1 MPSPSPLIG
10 RTISHYRILEKIGG
24 GGMGVVYKAE
34 DVKLDRYVAIK
45 FLSDSIG
52 RDFHTVK
59 RFEREAKAASALN
72 HPNICT
78 IYEIDEQDR
87 DAFIVMEYL
96 EGLTLKHRIENA
108 PLPLQLTIDLA
119 IEIAGALKA
128 AHGKGIIHR
137 DIKPANLFVT
147 AAGHAKILDFGL
159 AKVVPD
165 ANTGLSNMPTASE
178 VELFTV
184 PGLPIGT
191 IAYMSPEQARG
202 EELDARTDLFSFGAV
217 LYEMATA
224 TMPFPGK
231 TAAIIHDAILNRAPV
246 PLAELRPSLPS
257 TLDEII
263 RKALEKD
270 RKLRYQTADHIL
282 ADLQQLKRNSES
294 GRETSGSARP
304 GAKLS
309 RKIASWKT
317 AIAAAVILVSAL
329 GGWLL
334 LPRKVH
340 GLTDK
345 DTIVLADFTNTT
357 GDRVFD
363 GTLRRGL
370 SAQLE
375 QSPFLSMISEDRAQA
390 TLRMMGQPAD
400 AKLTSDLAREL
411 CQRTDSAAVLDGS
424 IAQIGAQYLLTLK
437 AVNCRNGQTV
447 ASTEAQASDKNHV
460 IAALGELGSDIRGK
474 LGESLA
480 TVKTFDRPLEQVT
493 TSSLEAL
500 QDYSIGRTM
509 MDEQDAAAAVP
520 FFQRAIAIDPSF
532 AMAYASLGVVSY
544 NYSEKE
550 SLANFQ
556 KAYDL
561 RSRVSERE
569 KLYIEAHYYSYV
581 TGDLEKMRRT
591 NELWAQTY
599 PRDFVPRFNLVGAYT
614 VLGEYSK
621 AKDQALENLRLRPDA
636 CITYDQL
643 LASYLNLDQLGD
655 AQQIAMEARQK
666 KLECTF
672 LRLDLYSLAFL
683 QNDAAAMAQEINGAT
698 DDPDVKGIMLRA
710 EADTAAYFGKLR
722 AAVELSQE
730 ATEENEGAL
739 MKEQVAWQQAL
750 SALREA
756 LFGNAAQAQQQAV
769 AALGLSMSRDVQYAS
784 ALALA
789 MAGNSAQAQ
798 KYSEMLSKRFSE
810 DTLVQFN
817 FLPTLRA
824 QLALNRKNPADAL
837 KILEAAGPYELGHP
851 DTGALYPVFV
861 RGKAYLAARQGS
873 QAVAQFQKVLDYPGV
888 VVNEPIGPLAH
899 LGLARAYALQGETA
913 KALAAYRSFLALWK
927 NADPDI
933 PILKQAEA
941 EYAKLQQNAYNH

>member
-1 MPSPSPLIG
+1 
-10 RTISHYRILEKIGG
+10 
-24 GGMGVVYKAE
+24 MGVVYKAE
-34 DVKLDRYVAIK
+34 DVKLDRSVAIK
-45 FLSDSIG
+45 FLPDNVA
-52 RDFHTVK
+52 RDFQTVK

-78 IYEIDEQDR
+78 IHEIDEQDGN
-87 DAFIVMEYL
+87 AFIVMEYL
-96 EGLTLKHRIENA
+96 EGLTLKHRIGNA
-108 PLPLQLTIDLA
+108 PLPLPLTIDLA
-119 IEIAGALKA
+119 IEIADALKA
-128 AHGKGIIHR
+128 AHSKGIIHR

-147 AAGHAKILDFGL
+147 AGGHAKILDFGL
-159 AKVVPD
+159 AKVIPD
-165 ANTGLSNMPTASE
+165 ANAGVSNMPTASE

-184 PGLPIGT
+184 PGVAIGT
-191 IAYMSPEQARG
+191 LAYMSPEQARG
-202 EELDARTDLFSFGAV
+202 EELDARTDLFSFGAA

-224 TMPFPGK
+224 SMPFPGK
-231 TAAIIHDAILNRAPV
+231 TAAVIHDAILNRAPV
-246 PLAELRPSLPS
+246 PLAKVRPGLPS
-257 TLDEII
+257 RLDEII

-270 RKLRYQTADHIL
+270 RKLRYQHAEDIL
-282 ADLQQLKRNSES
+282 ADLQRLKRDSES
-294 GRETSGSARP
+294 GRDTFGSAGP
-304 GAKLS
+304 GVKPN
-309 RKIASWKT
+309 RKIVRWTT
-317 AIAAAVILVSAL
+317 AIAAAIVVVAL

-334 LPRKVH
+334 LSRKVH

-357 GDRVFD
+357 GDPVFD
-363 GTLRRGL
+363 GTLRQGL

-375 QSPFLSMISEDRAQA
+375 QSPFLSLISEDRVQQ
-390 TLRMMGQPAD
+390 TLRMMGHPAE
-400 AKLTSDLAREL
+400 AKLTAGLAREL

-424 IAQIGAQYLLTLK
+424 IAQIGTQYLLTLK

-460 IAALGELGSDIRGK
+460 IAALGELGSGIRGK

-480 TVKTFDRPLEQVT
+480 TVKTFDRPLELVS

-509 MDEQDAAAAVP
+509 MDKQDAAAAVP

-561 RSRVSERE
+561 RNRVSERE
-569 KLYIEAHYYSYV
+569 KLYIEAHYHSYV
-581 TGDLEKMRRT
+581 TGDLEKMQRA

-599 PRDFVPRFNLVGAYT
+599 PRDFVPRFNLVGAY
-614 VLGEYSK
+614 VDLGEYSK
-621 AKDQALENLRLRPDA
+621 AKDQALENLRLRPNA
-636 CITYDQL
+636 CISYDQL
-643 LASYLNLDQLGD
+643 LASYLNLNRLSD
-655 AQQIAMEARQK
+655 AQETALEARQK
-666 KLECTF
+666 KLECPF
-672 LRLDLYSLAFL
+672 LRLDLYNLAFL
-683 QNDAAAMAQEINGAT
+683 QNNAAGMAQQMNGAA
-698 DDPDVKGIMLRA
+698 DEPDVKGVMLRA

-722 AAVELSQE
+722 TARELSQQ
-730 ATEENEGAL
+730 ATGENEGAL
-739 MKEQVAWQQAL
+739 MKEQVAWQETL

-769 AALGLSMSRDVQYAS
+769 AALGLSTSRDVQYGS

-789 MAGNSAQAQ
+789 MAGNAAQAQ
-798 KYSEMLSKRFSE
+798 KHSEMLSKRFSE

-824 QLALNRKNPADAL
+824 QLALERKNPSDAV

-861 RGKAYLAARQGS
+861 RGEAYLAARQGS
-873 QAVAQFQKVLDYPGV
+873 QAVAQFQKILDHPGV
-888 VVNEPIGPLAH
+888 VVNQPIGALAH
-899 LGLARAYALQGETA
+899 LGLARAYVLQRDTA
-913 KALAAYRSFLALWK
+913 KALAAYRDFLTLWK
-927 NADPDI
+927 DADQDI
-933 PILKQAEA
+933 PILKQAKA
-941 EYAKLQQNAYNH
+941 EYAKLQ